1 MDDRQRL
8 QRHMTTAQR
17 ELRKAVERAQDTQL
31 RPGHYAKAARRA
43 LALRDATNELL
54 SVLDGKDKD

>member
-1 MDDRQRL
+1 
-8 QRHMTTAQR
+8 MTTAQR